1 MLTGVTVLELGQVI
15 AGTFGGTILADM
27 GAEVIKIEPLHG
39 DLARNSAIAPLRGE
53 SAIHLFMNRGKRS
66 VALDLK
72 SSEGLEIF
80 YRLVAQADVV
90 IDNFRPGVMAR
101 LRIDHAALERH
112 NPDIITTSVTGF
124 GEYGPARDRPAF
136 DLVVQA
142 YSGHLHI
149 TGDAGGP
156 PSRVGVPLADI
167 AGGLY
172 ACISVLGALC
182 GRELHGGDQR
192 GRGQP
197 GSGRPGGGRP
207 GGGQHADVAML
218 DSLVSLLSYDALDH
232 LNSGV
237 DVTRQGT
244 AHAHMVPWQ
253 AFAVKDG
260 YVVIAAREDKF
271 WRRLCDAIGRADLK
285 DDPRTRD
292 NRARVRNREFA
303 VGILEAA
310 FAQRT
315 KHEWMKV
322 LDAHDIPAAP
332 VNDFA
337 DVFADAHVQARG
349 IVRTYDHPTL
359 GPIRYTASPMQFDG
373 WTFPNAP
380 APMLGQHTSAVLR
393 ERLGYGEADVERLAA
408 AGVVG
413 IWDPPA

>member
-1 MLTGVTVLELGQVI
+1 MTGMLAGVTILELGQVI

-39 DLARNSAIAPLRGE
+39 DLARNAAIAPLRGE
-53 SAIHLFMNRGKRS
+53 SSIHLFMNRSKKS

-72 SSEGLEIF
+72 SDEGLAIF
-80 YRLVAQADVV
+80 YGLVAQADVV

-101 LRIDHAALERH
+101 LGIDHATLKRH

-149 TGDAGGP
+149 TGDAGGA

-182 GRELHGGDQR
+182 GRELHGG
-192 GRGQP
+192 
-197 GSGRPGGGRP
+197 
-207 GGGQHADVAML
+207 GQHADVAML

-232 LNSGV
+232 LNSGAE
-237 DVTRQGT
+237 VTRQGT

-271 WRRLCDAIGRADLK
+271 WQRLCDAIGLPDLK

-292 NRARVRNREFA
+292 NRARVRNRDFV

-310 FAQRT
+310 FALRT
-315 KHEWMKV
+315 KDEWMAV
-322 LDAHDIPAAP
+322 LDEHDIPAAP
-332 VNDFA
+332 VNDLA

-359 GPIRYTASPMQFDG
+359 GPIRYTASPMQFDD
-373 WTFPNAP
+373 WAFPNAP
-380 APMLGQHTSAVLR
+380 APMLGQHTSTVLR
-393 ERLGYGEADVERLAA
+393 ERLGYDEEAVEQLAA
-408 AGVVG
+408 SGVVG
-413 IWDPPA
+413 VWGEGASGEGVRDGAST